1 MSVSESEP
9 KNKLRWTILVCYSSN
24 PNSFLIYTQ
33 SPDVDNE
40 IISRGEIQPVHLS
53 LTFRS
58 KPRWWKTVSTVES
71 IDQDVNAEFTHSHCT
86 QKPTLAGQGEIFDQ
100 WKRGNIYGSPHIW
113 WMKRLTSPQSILHL
127 KYLRSTNLCKYTFF
141 LQVHEPQLIQLTDS
155 NTLLSE
161 VCVGL

>member
-71 IDQDVNAEFTHSHCT
+71 IDQDANAEFTHSHCT
-86 QKPTLAGQGEIFDQ
+86 QKPYISRSKWDFWPVEKREYL
-100 WKRGNIYGSPHIW
+100 WKSTYLVNEKTDFTSVNPASKVSQKYQFVQIYFLSP
-113 WMKRLTSPQSILHL
+113 
-127 KYLRSTNLCKYTFF
+127 STWTPINSAYW
-141 LQVHEPQLIQLTDS
+141 Q
-155 NTLLSE
+155 
-161 VCVGL
+161 